1 MPTRRILPLAL
12 VVVAIVLL
20 ATLCR
25 VGRHELD
32 VPAGCDAGVRTES
45 RAQAAPVETTLR
57 EPVVMASCT
66 PEVVGPGVAQN
77 TIRSTALV
85 STTPDQEL
93 GMVLRFATHVQD
105 FDVEVEV
112 AAAAFGA
119 TEFVSIGSSNISYMP
134 ESPHGHEP
142 ASER

>member
-45 RAQAAPVETTLR
+45 RAQALAR
-57 EPVVMASCT
+57 
-66 PEVVGPGVAQN
+66 
-77 TIRSTALV
+77 
-85 STTPDQEL
+85 
-93 GMVLRFATHVQD
+93 
-105 FDVEVEV
+105 
-112 AAAAFGA
+112 
-119 TEFVSIGSSNISYMP
+119 
-134 ESPHGHEP
+134 
-142 ASER
+142 